1 METTT
6 DIYIINSATVQ
17 HCTAV
22 LWYIFFEQLLWYIVI
37 LFHTVVWWYAHAACS
52 SESIYLFFLIPLS
65 SSWNNLGRVIVHDW
79 IKIYSPCWI
88 WMHYYSYPF
97 MLCMVGAWDSV
108 VNIYNPHQLFAC
120 IKAGGSSYLYASCE
134 ELTIWSSGQLEWI
147 IWGMVHRLRR
157 HWELFHYLRDLKM
170 VSDSIPCHT
179 FQLRLRRLRTC
190 MVVCPVLTNFN
201 RILQPGWQGIV
212 AELPYIASVCQG
224 TLGLWGCAI
233 MNVRGGMVA
242 CVSHWCLNSL

>member
-1 METTT
+1 
-6 DIYIINSATVQ
+6 
-17 HCTAV
+17 
-22 LWYIFFEQLLWYIVI
+22 
-37 LFHTVVWWYAHAACS
+37 
-52 SESIYLFFLIPLS
+52 
-65 SSWNNLGRVIVHDW
+65 
-79 IKIYSPCWI
+79 
-88 WMHYYSYPF
+88 

-147 IWGMVHRLRR
+147 IWGMVHRL
-157 HWELFHYLRDLKM
+157 WSSQDGKWFHIVPHISAK
-170 VSDSIPCHT
+170 S
-179 FQLRLRRLRTC
+179 LRLRRLRMC

-242 CVSHWCLNSL
+242 CVSEGPKRRPKGGWMGADQNFLQTKARLMIPK